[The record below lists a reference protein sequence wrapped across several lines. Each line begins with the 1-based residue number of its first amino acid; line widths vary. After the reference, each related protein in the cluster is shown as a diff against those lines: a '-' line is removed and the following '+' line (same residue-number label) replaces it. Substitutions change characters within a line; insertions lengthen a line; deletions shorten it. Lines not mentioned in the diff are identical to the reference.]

1 MPTAPT
7 PTRILIT
14 DFVWPSTAPEREV
27 LAAGLGD
34 VGGVEVIEAPDGSEA
49 TLARL
54 AADCD
59 GIMTCF
65 AQVTPAVVRAA
76 ERCRVISRYGVGVDN
91 IAVDVAT
98 ELGIPVT
105 YVPDYC
111 VDEVSDHVLALLLTW
126 NRQVGFYDGLARA
139 GRWEGTPSPHPLT
152 RLRGQTIGIV
162 GFGRIGRVVAD
173 KARAFGLDVVVFD
186 PYLPA
191 DAALP
196 DGVAAASLDDLLT
209 ASDYV
214 TVHTP
219 LNDET
224 RGLIGAAAFQRMKP
238 SAYIINCARGP
249 IIDEPALIDALR
261 TGQIAG
267 AGLDVMESSAPP
279 ADHPLFSMD
288 NVIVTPHV
296 AFLSQQSVLELEVR
310 TAQATVDVL
319 QGRMPEFLVNPAA
332 LPRSRVALQ

>member
-1 MPTAPT
+1 MPSVTNF
-7 PTRILIT
+7 TRILIT
-14 DFVWPSTAPEREV
+14 DYVWPATAPERAV

-34 VGGVEVIEAPDGSEA
+34 GVEVVEAPDGSEA
-49 TLARL
+49 TPAAL

-91 IAVDVAT
+91 IAVAVAT

-111 VDEVSDHVLALLLTW
+111 VDEVSDHVMALLLAW
-126 NRQVGFYDGLARA
+126 NRQVGFYDRLAKA
-139 GRWEGTPSPHPLT
+139 GRWEGAASPHPLT

-162 GFGRIGRVVAD
+162 GLGRIGRAVAA
-173 KARAFGLDVVVFD
+173 KARAFGLAALAYD
-186 PYLPA
+186 PYLA
-191 DAALP
+191 SDAALP
-196 DGVAAASLDDLLT
+196 DGVTAVSLDELL
-209 ASDYV
+209 AADYV

-224 RGLIGAAAFQRMKP
+224 RGLIGAEALARMKP
-238 SAYIINCARGP
+238 AAYLINCARGP
-249 IIDEPALIDALR
+249 IVNEGALYAALR
-261 TGQIAG
+261 DGQIAG
-267 AGLDVMESSAPP
+267 AGLDVMESAAPP
-279 ADHPLFSMD
+279 ADHPLFALD

-310 TAQATVDVL
+310 TARATVDVL
-319 QGRMPEFLVNPAA
+319 QGRMPEFLVNPAV
-332 LPRSRVALQ
+332 LPHSRVRLRQG